1 MSAGTDARADMDALY
16 RRADIAASE
25 EERAECL
32 CDIEV
37 ALTAVDEPWQRAR
50 LLMCRTRVRSSRWQ
64 TREVLQ
70 DALAAMSLFEEA
82 GDTEGALEAASLGA
96 AFASRLGEMSLAAEL
111 ATGCILS
118 IDFIAED
125 NVVAEVA
132 NRLGIFCYSFLDY
145 DRAIE
150 QFEVSLAAAE
160 RCGDT
165 WVTCRQLHNIAE
177 ALLLA
182 VRQDKASGQG
192 DGRYDRF
199 GADRL
204 AKAEQVV
211 QRLVEEATEEIKGQL
226 GVQRLQAELLVE
238 LGRPAEALGVLQG
251 AAGGSEAIVWAAGR
265 ADAKLTEARCLRAL
279 GRSAEAVAAA
289 SNAAQLAEG
298 SDDLHDTMLILD
310 ELVAAEQEAGDLDR
324 ALADALELKRRIW
337 AIHRRQTGQVVEQVW
352 ARAALEQERRSLEA
366 QTAAAIRSAEEDALT
381 RIGNRRLIERVL
393 GDVAENREHLALL
406 MADIDHFK
414 KINDT
419 FGHEVGDHVLRALG
433 HILASDARAGQIV
446 VRYGGEEFVY
456 ALPSVELAAARDFAE
471 RIRMKVRSYPWG
483 GLDPRLVV
491 TVSIGVACG
500 PAGSWRSVLA
510 AADRALY
517 LAKRRGRNR
526 VEVAQRVGKRTA

>member
-1 MSAGTDARADMDALY
+1 VTSGTGARADLNALY
-16 RRADIAASE
+16 HRADTAASE
-25 EERAECL
+25 VERAACL
-32 CDIEV
+32 RDIEV

-50 LLMCRTRVRSSRWQ
+50 LLMCRTRVRSNQWH

-82 GDTEGALEAASLGA
+82 ADAGGALEAASLGA

-111 ATGCILS
+111 ATNCILS
-118 IDFIAED
+118 IGFVGED
-125 NVVAEVA
+125 SVLAEVA

-150 QFEVSLAAAE
+150 QFEVSLEAAE
-160 RCGDT
+160 RCGDA
-165 WVTCRQLHNIAE
+165 WLTCRQLHNIAE

-182 VRQDKASGQG
+182 LRQDRASGEE

-204 AKAEQVV
+204 AEAERVV
-211 QRLVEEATEEIKGQL
+211 ARLVGEATPEIMSQL

-238 LGRPAEALGVLQG
+238 LDRPADALEVLKE
-251 AAGGSEAIVWAAGR
+251 AAGGSEAIVWAAGQ
-265 ADAKLTEARCLRAL
+265 ADARLTEARCLRSL
-279 GRSAEAVAAA
+279 GRAAEAVAAA
-289 SNAAQLAEG
+289 SSAAKLAEP

-310 ELVAAEQEAGDLDR
+310 ELVAAERDAGDLDG
-324 ALADALELKRRIW
+324 ALADALELKRRMW
-337 AIHRRQTGQVVEQVW
+337 AIHRRHTGQLVEQVW
-352 ARAALEQERRSLEA
+352 ARAALEEERRALEA

-393 GDVAENREHLALL
+393 GQVAGTEEQLALL

-414 KINDT
+414 RINDT

-433 HILASDARAGQIV
+433 HILASDARAGQVV
-446 VRYGGEEFVY
+446 VRYGGEEFVF
-456 ALPSVELAAARDFAE
+456 ALPSVELVAARDFAE
-471 RIRMKVRSYPWG
+471 RIRLKVKSYPWG
-483 GLDPRLVV
+483 GLEPRLVV

>member
-1 MSAGTDARADMDALY
+1 MDALY
-16 RRADIAASE
+16 HRADTAASE
-25 EERAECL
+25 EERAQCL
-32 CDIEV
+32 RDIEV

-64 TREVLQ
+64 TRQVLQ
-70 DALAAMSLFEEA
+70 DSLAAMSLFEEA
-82 GDTEGALEAASLGA
+82 GDTDGALEAASLGA

-111 ATGCILS
+111 ATSCILS
-118 IDFIAED
+118 MGFIEQD
-125 NVVAEVA
+125 NVLAEVA

-150 QFEVSLAAAE
+150 QFEVSLASAE
-160 RCGDT
+160 RCGDA
-165 WVTCRQLHNIAE
+165 WMICRQLHNIAE
-177 ALLLA
+177 AHLLA
-182 VRQDKASGQG
+182 VRQDRASGQG

-204 AKAEQVV
+204 QEAEQVV
-211 QRLVEEATEEIKGQL
+211 KRLDDEATDEIKAQL
-226 GVQRLQAELLVE
+226 GVQRLEAELLVE
-238 LGRPAEALGVLQG
+238 LGLPAAALDVLKG
-251 AAGGSEAIVWAAGR
+251 AAGGSDAIVWAAGR
-265 ADAKLTEARCLRAL
+265 ADAKLTEARALRAL

-289 SNAAQLAEG
+289 SSAAELAER

-310 ELVAAEQEAGDLDR
+310 ELVAAEADAGDLDR
-324 ALADALELKRRIW
+324 ALADALELKRRMW

-393 GDVAENREHLALL
+393 GDVAENTEPLALL

-414 KINDT
+414 RINDT

-433 HILASDARAGQIV
+433 RILAADARAGQVV
-446 VRYGGEEFVY
+446 VRYGGEEFVF
-456 ALPSVELAAARDFAE
+456 ALPSVELGAARDFAE
-471 RIRMKVRSYPWG
+471 RIRLKVKSYPWRS
-483 GLDPRLVV
+483 LDPRLVV

>member
-1 MSAGTDARADMDALY
+1 VTAGTDARADMDALY
-16 RRADIAASE
+16 HRADTAASE
-25 EERAECL
+25 EERAVCL
-32 CDIEV
+32 RDIEV
-37 ALTAVDEPWQRAR
+37 ALAAVDEPWQRAR

-82 GDTEGALEAASLGA
+82 GDAEGALEAASLGA

-111 ATGCILS
+111 ATSCILS
-118 IDFIAED
+118 MGFIAED
-125 NVVAEVA
+125 AVLAEVA

-160 RCGDT
+160 RNGDV
-165 WVTCRQLHNIAE
+165 WVICRQLHNIAE

-182 VRQDKASGQG
+182 VRQDRVSGQG
-192 DGRYDRF
+192 DGHYDRF

-204 AKAEQVV
+204 KEAEQVV
-211 QRLVEEATEEIKGQL
+211 RRLDEDATAEIKGQL

-238 LGRPAEALGVLQG
+238 LGRPAEALEVLKE
-251 AAGGSEAIVWAAGR
+251 AAARSDAIVWEAGR

-289 SNAAQLAEG
+289 SSAAQLAER

-310 ELVAAEQEAGDLDR
+310 ELVAAEREAGDLDR
-324 ALADALELKRRIW
+324 ALADALELKRRMW

-393 GDVAENREHLALL
+393 GDVAENREQLALL

-414 KINDT
+414 RINDT

-433 HILASDARAGQIV
+433 HILAADARAGQIV

-456 ALPSVELAAARDFAE
+456 ALPSVELGAARDFAE
-471 RIRMKVRSYPWG
+471 RIRLKVRSYPWTS
-483 GLDPRLVV
+483 LHPRLVV

-526 VEVAQRVGKRTA
+526 VEVAQRLGKRTA